1 MTVGRRWGR
10 LDEEPESPVRRS
22 KRLRRGLAS
31 ETRTVADCGL
41 PSVARKRKRSNRGS
55 HGISSHEPES
65 REGDGS
71 ALDLSAAI
79 PTRLDSEIGPLATNV
94 ALHLNFTVPKL
105 SRATDVLPPDRSS
118 SPPAVVAGAS
128 TGDTAAGADAA
139 VLQRQIASLLNRER
153 ARADEQHIYMQTM
166 QEVKKL
172 QGEKINSLM
181 IEVAR
186 LNAQVMELSHAK
198 AALEVLVAG
207 SSRGGRQAAAA
218 AERAVIAT
226 KKKRQK
232 DEAFLDTIT
241 PLQRDLVVVMK
252 YASDDIARRCM
263 RNLTPMEQS
272 PGIADYRWVPSPLK
286 IAEGDGIGPLGGGTR
301 AAVPPLDVAKLGIT
315 NGALLPPQLSPT
327 ILARTAYKMALES
340 GSLISAL
347 RAASKEEISGA
358 CIFNGIQG
366 ASKLSAEVADKA
378 SSYMS
383 SLKRTVWT
391 RVAKVWD
398 VSCIRVENKLKSASV
413 DYIIHALNNA
423 AGEDVKMMGIAF
435 ADDDSGGIDKIMRAC
450 IDCITSGSLDHWRTV
465 VPPGHSESDN
475 IGESGVDIL
484 FVFDTARDIYKE
496 WAGLRLGKDRL
507 RAGVASILTLARLDA
522 WIATRCVMQV
532 ALARTALGIATK
544 LSDDGAEE
552 SDIHSALLKVLS
564 KGGVSHAMFTDV
576 LSHLLPKATL
586 GIHETL
592 REIVDR
598 VAPEELEKTL
608 ISDASGET
616 FEHANDTREI
626 TFSYVCP
633 YSIKEGKD
641 CDRVILRPSA
651 FKKYVCEWIGDVCDG
666 LVGVSELTS
675 SQFDPI
681 SFDGEG

>member
-1 MTVGRRWGR
+1 
-10 LDEEPESPVRRS
+10 
-22 KRLRRGLAS
+22 
-31 ETRTVADCGL
+31 
-41 PSVARKRKRSNRGS
+41 
-55 HGISSHEPES
+55 
-65 REGDGS
+65 
-71 ALDLSAAI
+71 
-79 PTRLDSEIGPLATNV
+79 
-94 ALHLNFTVPKL
+94 
-105 SRATDVLPPDRSS
+105 
-118 SPPAVVAGAS
+118 
-128 TGDTAAGADAA
+128 
-139 VLQRQIASLLNRER
+139 
-153 ARADEQHIYMQTM
+153 
-166 QEVKKL
+166 
-172 QGEKINSLM
+172 
-181 IEVAR
+181 
-186 LNAQVMELSHAK
+186 
-198 AALEVLVAG
+198 
-207 SSRGGRQAAAA
+207 
-218 AERAVIAT
+218 
-226 KKKRQK
+226 
-232 DEAFLDTIT
+232 
-241 PLQRDLVVVMK
+241 
-252 YASDDIARRCM
+252 
-263 RNLTPMEQS
+263 
-272 PGIADYRWVPSPLK
+272 
-286 IAEGDGIGPLGGGTR
+286 
-301 AAVPPLDVAKLGIT
+301 
-315 NGALLPPQLSPT
+315 
-327 ILARTAYKMALES
+327 MALES
-340 GSLISAL
+340 GSLTSAL

-398 VSCIRVENKLKSASV
+398 VSCIPVQNKLKSASV

-496 WAGLRLGKDRL
+496 WAGLRLGKERL

-592 REIVDR
+592 REIVER

-641 CDRVILRPSA
+641 CDRVVLRPSA